1 MEQSPSSSEAK
12 SHSASQEIPRLLWT
26 RRFIAVFKRALH
38 YSLSWGRWIQS
49 INSQPIIFNIHS
61 NILPSIPRI
70 CMHFSHPPCLRY
82 IILHDL
88 ITLTLFSEAYNLRSS
103 SMCTPIQLLATA
115 SLLGTNI
122 SIKVLPYSSV
132 TLQYNIC
139 KRIVS
144 YFRHYSR
151 KFMWKLL
158 RDIRHIFMGEKPT
171 HFEMRC

>member
-1 MEQSPSSSEAK
+1 
-12 SHSASQEIPRLLWT
+12 
-26 RRFIAVFKRALH
+26 
-38 YSLSWGRWIQS
+38 
-49 INSQPIIFNIHS
+49 
-61 NILPSIPRI
+61 
-70 CMHFSHPPCLRY
+70 
-82 IILHDL
+82 
-88 ITLTLFSEAYNLRSS
+88 
-103 SMCTPIQLLATA
+103 MCTPIQLLATA